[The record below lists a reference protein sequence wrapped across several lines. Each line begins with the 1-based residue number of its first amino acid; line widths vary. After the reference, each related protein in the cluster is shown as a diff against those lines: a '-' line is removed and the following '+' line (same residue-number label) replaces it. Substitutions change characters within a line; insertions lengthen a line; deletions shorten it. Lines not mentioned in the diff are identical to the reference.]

1 MVFHE
6 FFKILI
12 IFILRDVEA
21 AEGITAKEGRCI
33 SKLACHTLEQVDIT
47 TEPDVANT
55 KQTST
60 PIALPTATD
69 TPTKTTSA
77 KPEDMPATD
86 NAAKLEFDLEASTS
100 YVSDSVASAEPVDT
114 TTAEPVD
121 IPATTTVAATK
132 QASSVLGIVV
142 IVGII
147 MGIVGR
153 VVLVRRLGGK
163 FRLNN

>member
-1 MVFHE
+1 
-6 FFKILI
+6 
-12 IFILRDVEA
+12 
-21 AEGITAKEGRCI
+21 
-33 SKLACHTLEQVDIT
+33 
-47 TEPDVANT
+47 
-55 KQTST
+55 
-60 PIALPTATD
+60 
-69 TPTKTTSA
+69 
-77 KPEDMPATD
+77 MPATD